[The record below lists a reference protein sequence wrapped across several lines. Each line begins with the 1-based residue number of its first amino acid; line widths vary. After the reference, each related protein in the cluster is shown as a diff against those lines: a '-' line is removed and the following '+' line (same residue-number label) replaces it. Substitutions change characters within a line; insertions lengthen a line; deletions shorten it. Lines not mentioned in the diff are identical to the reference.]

1 MNPIGYGL
9 EVFDAIGGLRS
20 TQNNKPID
28 PSGDLPGAGHFN
40 NADELM
46 ELLKKDERVPACL
59 TRKMLTYALG
69 RNLEAKCDNEAMKVL
84 VDAFKKDDFR
94 LKNHIVRIAQS
105 ELFRTAQRR

>member
-1 MNPIGYGL
+1 M
-9 EVFDAIGGLRS
+9 
-20 TQNNKPID
+20 
-28 PSGDLPGAGHFN
+28 
-40 NADELM
+40 
-46 ELLKKDERVPACL
+46 PACL

-69 RNLEAKCDNEAMKVL
+69 RSLEAKCDQEAMKVL